1 VGDDRAGA
9 RRLAALAAPL
19 VLLLAGGCGGGGSH
33 PPDLDAA
40 VERVVSTGVPGT
52 LVLVRD
58 GDRTRTAAAGL
69 ADIGARR
76 KLRPEDRFRVG
87 SVTKTFVATVV
98 LELAAEKRLR
108 LDDPVG
114 RWLPGL
120 LPDRRGITIRD
131 LLAHRSGLADVADD
145 PAVLNGFR
153 SNWPAR
159 RLVALAASRPR
170 TGTPGGSFHYSST
183 NYLVLGLL
191 VERVTGRSVAAEL
204 RRRIFRP
211 LRLADT
217 AYQPRPL
224 AGRHVH
230 GYRLA
235 SHQGVVDP
243 KAAPHDL
250 ELRSAR
256 WAGASGDLV
265 SSAADLARFLAAL
278 LGGDL
283 LPTRE
288 LRAMEAVGPRYGLGL
303 AVYPTRC
310 GLAWGHT
317 GNLNGILTIAWSTRD
332 GRRQA
337 VLMANAYPLPAAA
350 DVALRGA
357 AVTAFCG

>member
-9 RRLAALAAPL
+9 RRLALL
-19 VLLLAGGCGGGGSH
+19 VLLLAGCGGGSH
-33 PPDLDAA
+33 ASHLGAA
-40 VERVVSTGVPGT
+40 VDRVVSAGVPGT

-58 GDRTRTAAAGL
+58 GDRTQTAAVGL
-69 ADIGARR
+69 ADVGARR

-87 SVTKTFVATVV
+87 SVTKTFVATIV

-108 LDDPVG
+108 LDDPIA
-114 RWLPGL
+114 RRLPGL
-120 LPDRRGITIRD
+120 LPDGRRITIRD

-145 PAVLNGFR
+145 PEVLNGSR
-153 SNWPAR
+153 SAWSPR
-159 RLVALAASRPR
+159 RLVALVARQPR
-170 TGTPGGSFHYSST
+170 IGTPGGAFHYSST

-191 VERVTGRSVAAEL
+191 VERVTGRSLAAEL
-204 RRRIFRP
+204 QQRIIEP

-217 AYQPRPL
+217 TYQPGRL
-224 AGRHVH
+224 GGRHVH

-243 KAAPHDL
+243 AAAPRDL
-250 ELRSAR
+250 ESRSAR

-265 SSAADLARFLAAL
+265 SSARDLSRFLAAL
-278 LGGDL
+278 LGGHL
-283 LPTRE
+283 LPARE
-288 LRAMEAVGPRYGLGL
+288 LRAMEAVSPRYGLGL

-317 GNLNGILTIAWSTRD
+317 GNLNGVLTIAWSTRD

-337 VLMANAYPLPAAA
+337 VVMANAYPLPAAA
-350 DVALRGA
+350 DVALRRA
-357 AVTAFCG
+357 AITAFCGR

>member
-1 VGDDRAGA
+1 M
-9 RRLAALAAPL
+9 
-19 VLLLAGGCGGGGSH
+19 
-33 PPDLDAA
+33 
-40 VERVVSTGVPGT
+40 
-52 LVLVRD
+52 
-58 GDRTRTAAAGL
+58 
-69 ADIGARR
+69 
-76 KLRPEDRFRVG
+76 
-87 SVTKTFVATVV
+87 

-120 LPDRRGITIRD
+120 LPDGGRITIRD

-145 PAVLNGFR
+145 PTVLKGSR
-153 SNWPAR
+153 SDWPAR
-159 RLVALAASRPR
+159 RLVALVARRPR
-170 TGTPGGSFHYSST
+170 VGAPGGSFHYSST

-191 VERVTGRSVAAEL
+191 VERVTGRSLAAEL
-204 RRRIFRP
+204 RRRIIGP
-211 LRLADT
+211 LRLTDT
-217 AYQPRPL
+217 AYRPGPL
-224 AGRHVH
+224 SGRHVH

-243 KAAPHDL
+243 TAAPRDL
-250 ELRSAR
+250 EPRSAR

-265 SSAADLARFLAAL
+265 SSAGDLARFLAAL

-283 LPTRE
+283 LPRRE

>member
-9 RRLAALAAPL
+9 RRLALV
-19 VLLLAGGCGGGGSH
+19 VLLLAGCGGGSH
-33 PPDLDAA
+33 ASHLDAA
-40 VERVVSTGVPGT
+40 VNRVVSAGVPGT
-52 LVLVRD
+52 LALVRD
-58 GDRTRTAAAGL
+58 GDRTQTAAAGL
-69 ADIGARR
+69 SEVGARR

-87 SVTKTFVATVV
+87 SVTKTFVATIV

-108 LDDPVG
+108 LDDPVA

-120 LPDRRGITIRD
+120 LPDGGRITIRD

-145 PAVLNGFR
+145 PAVLNGAR
-153 SNWPAR
+153 SDWPPH
-159 RLVALAASRPR
+159 RLVALVARRPR
-170 TGTPGGSFHYSST
+170 TEAPGGAFHYSST

-191 VERVTGRSVAAEL
+191 VERVTGRSLAAEL
-204 RRRIFRP
+204 RQRIVEP

-217 AYQPRPL
+217 TYQPGPL
-224 AGRHVH
+224 TGRHVH

-243 KAAPHDL
+243 AAAPRDL
-250 ELRSAR
+250 EARSAR

-265 SSAADLARFLAAL
+265 SSARDLARFLAAL
-278 LGGDL
+278 LGGHL
-283 LPTRE
+283 LPARE

-317 GNLNGILTIAWSTRD
+317 GNLNGVLTIAWSTRD

-337 VLMANAYPLPAAA
+337 VVMANAYPLPAAA
-350 DVALRGA
+350 DVALRRA
-357 AVTAFCG
+357 AVTAFCARR

>member
-1 VGDDRAGA
+1 MGDDRAWPRG
-9 RRLAALAAPL
+9 LAALV
-19 VLLLAGGCGGGGSH
+19 VLLLAGGCGGSASGVD
-33 PPDLDAA
+33 PA
-40 VERVVSTGVPGT
+40 VKRVVSAGVPGV

-58 GDRTRTAAAGL
+58 GDHTQTAAAGL
-69 ADIGARR
+69 ADLAAHR

-87 SVTKTFVATVV
+87 SVTKTFVATIV

-108 LDDPVG
+108 LDDPVA

-120 LPDRRGITIRD
+120 LPDGGRITIRD

-145 PAVLNGFR
+145 PEVLNGSR
-153 SNWPAR
+153 AAWSPR
-159 RLVALAASRPR
+159 RLVALVARRPR
-170 TGTPGGSFHYSST
+170 VGAPGGAFHYSST

-191 VERVTGRSVAAEL
+191 VPRVTGRSVAEEL
-204 RRRIFRP
+204 RRRIIGP
-211 LRLADT
+211 LHLRAT
-217 AYQPRPL
+217 AYRPGPL
-224 AGRHVH
+224 SGRYVH
-230 GYRLA
+230 GYRLV

-243 KAAPHDL
+243 TAAPRDL
-250 ELRSAR
+250 ELQSAR

-265 SSAADLARFLAAL
+265 SSAGDLARFLAAL
-278 LGGDL
+278 LRGKL
-283 LPTRE
+283 LPPRE
-288 LRAMEAVGPRYGLGL
+288 LRAMEAVSPRYGLGL

-317 GNLNGILTIAWSTRD
+317 GNLNGVLTIAWSTRD

-350 DVALRGA
+350 DVALRRA

>member
-9 RRLAALAAPL
+9 GRLALV
-19 VLLLAGGCGGGGSH
+19 VLLLAGCGGGSH
-33 PPDLDAA
+33 PQRLDVA
-40 VERVVSTGVPGT
+40 VRRVVSAGVPGA

-69 ADIGARR
+69 ADVGARR
-76 KLRPEDRFRVG
+76 KLHLGDRFRVG

-108 LDDPVG
+108 LDEPIA
-114 RWLPGL
+114 RRLPGL
-120 LPDRRGITIRD
+120 LPDGDRITIRD
-131 LLAHRSGLADVADD
+131 LLAHRTGLADVADD
-145 PAVLNGFR
+145 PAVLNGPR
-153 SNWPAR
+153 SDWPPR
-159 RLVALAASRPR
+159 RLVVLVARRPR
-170 TGTPGGSFHYSST
+170 IGAPGGAFHYSST

-191 VERVTGRSVAAEL
+191 VERVTGRSLAAEL
-204 RRRIFRP
+204 RRRIVEP

-217 AYQPRPL
+217 TYRPGRL

-243 KAAPHDL
+243 AAAPSDL
-250 ELRSAR
+250 DGRSAR

-265 SSAADLARFLAAL
+265 SSARDLARFLAAL

-283 LPTRE
+283 LPARE
-288 LRAMEAVGPRYGLGL
+288 LRAMEAISPRYGLGL

-317 GNLNGILTIAWSTRD
+317 GNLNGVLTIAWSTRD

-350 DVALRGA
+350 DTALRRA
-357 AVTAFCG
+357 AVTAVCGR